1 MRIKKFLSKGIVG
14 CFNAL
19 AMGLVI
25 QTANSACIW
34 LIHQPEFPEEAKKF
48 SRVQFVKRQQVKCLK
63 MCLVFEVCI

>member
-19 AMGLVI
+19 AMSLVI

-48 SRVQFVKRQQVKCLK
+48 LRV
-63 MCLVFEVCI
+63 